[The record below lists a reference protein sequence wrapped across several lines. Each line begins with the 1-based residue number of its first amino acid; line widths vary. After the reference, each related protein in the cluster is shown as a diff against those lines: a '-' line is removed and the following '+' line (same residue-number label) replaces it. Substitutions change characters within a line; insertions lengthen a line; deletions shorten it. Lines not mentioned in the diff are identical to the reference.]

1 MCLRKVKYPERVLGA
16 CWNLVEVAARL
27 ELPQGGAG
35 LSCIT
40 TRVA

>member
-1 MCLRKVKYPERVLGA
+1 MLAGT
-16 CWNLVEVAARL
+16 LVEVAARL